1 MRRPISLSF
10 LSALLAVFV
19 FQYAVF
25 SKDEWTQVQSKN
37 FHFIGN
43 TGEKEIKQVAVKLE
57 QFREVFRRLFP
68 KMVFN
73 PSVPTIGIVFKND
86 SAFKP
91 FKPLRENGKIDD
103 FVSGY
108 FQSGQDVNYIA
119 LAAEKGNST
128 TFRTIFHEYVHDLV
142 ENELGFANV
151 PPWFNEGL
159 AEYYETFTVENE
171 QKFYLG
177 SLNSDHLALLSKEKL
192 IPFET
197 FFNIDYP
204 TWQRNGHDS
213 RNTLYAQSWAFM
225 HFLMQGSS
233 GERKPQLNE
242 FLSLLLKNTPPKEAF
257 QKAFKTDYA
266 TMEIELQQY
275 IAQRSFIISVITF
288 QEKLTFETEMTVT
301 PLSEAEANA
310 YLGNLLFHSRR
321 LDAAETYVNQ
331 AIALNPNV
339 SLAYITKGL
348 IKLKQNNFVEARQ
361 HLEKAIAVD
370 GNNYLALYHY
380 AYILSRENMSPTGIV
395 FNYPKNNVALMRDAL
410 KKSIALNPNFAE
422 SYYLLS
428 FVNLVQNEQLDE
440 SLGLMKKALT
450 LSPGNPI
457 FLFIIAQFY
466 IQKDDFNAAQTIA
479 ENLAASASRPEQSES
494 AKYLLNKIKNRKT
507 QLEQQERFKKQIE
520 QTGQTAVITP
530 EEELPLDEKLI
541 AEQQKAAFN
550 ESLNRS
556 LRKPEAGEQRVLAFF
571 TEIACD
577 AKGLT
582 FIFRTDSKQIL
593 KLTATSFKEIQMIT
607 FSPDASRQQEI
618 TCGKFK
624 QEMFGVVTYRPSN
637 DAQAKYNGKLV
648 LIEFVPKDFK
658 LLD

>member
-1 MRRPISLSF
+1 
-10 LSALLAVFV
+10 
-19 FQYAVF
+19 
-25 SKDEWTQVQSKN
+25 
-37 FHFIGN
+37 
-43 TGEKEIKQVAVKLE
+43 
-57 QFREVFRRLFP
+57 
-68 KMVFN
+68 
-73 PSVPTIGIVFKND
+73 
-86 SAFKP
+86 
-91 FKPLRENGKIDD
+91 
-103 FVSGY
+103 
-108 FQSGQDVNYIA
+108 
-119 LAAEKGNST
+119 
-128 TFRTIFHEYVHDLV
+128 
-142 ENELGFANV
+142 
-151 PPWFNEGL
+151 
-159 AEYYETFTVENE
+159 
-171 QKFYLG
+171 
-177 SLNSDHLALLSKEKL
+177 
-192 IPFET
+192 
-197 FFNIDYP
+197 
-204 TWQRNGHDS
+204 
-213 RNTLYAQSWAFM
+213 
-225 HFLMQGSS
+225 
-233 GERKPQLNE
+233 
-242 FLSLLLKNTPPKEAF
+242 
-257 QKAFKTDYA
+257 
-266 TMEIELQQY
+266 
-275 IAQRSFIISVITF
+275 
-288 QEKLTFETEMTVT
+288 
-301 PLSEAEANA
+301 
-310 YLGNLLFHSRR
+310 

-457 FLFIIAQFY
+457 FLFIVAQIY
-466 IQKDDFNAAQTIA
+466 IQKDDFNAAETIA
-479 ENLAASASRPEQSES
+479 QNLAASASRPEQSEKT
-494 AKYLLNKIKNRKT
+494 KYLLNKIKNRKA

-593 KLTATSFKEIQMIT
+593 KLTAASFKEIQMIT

-624 QEMFGVVTYRPSN
+624 SEMFGVITFRPSN
-637 DAQAKYNGKLV
+637 DAKAKYNGTLG